1 MLMIRL
7 HNGRS
12 NAIGLDWDFGYLE
25 VVKVESKEGN
35 GRNDKGKLK
44 NQMLQ
49 IRMIMWKF
57 RITVQIRPDEKNW
70 LHSKVDVWINFAWTY
85 EFLHSHAT
93 PLISHDHAKMIVF
106 MRKGQSSCKIMILM
120 LNSIFVNLDWKVL
133 KDQWEV
139 TKCPLDLGI

>member
-1 MLMIRL
+1 MIRL

-49 IRMIMWKF
+49 IRMIM
-57 RITVQIRPDEKNW
+57 
-70 LHSKVDVWINFAWTY
+70 
-85 EFLHSHAT
+85 
-93 PLISHDHAKMIVF
+93 
-106 MRKGQSSCKIMILM
+106 
-120 LNSIFVNLDWKVL
+120 
-133 KDQWEV
+133 
-139 TKCPLDLGI
+139 

>member
-12 NAIGLDWDFGYLE
+12 NAIGLDWDFCYLE

-49 IRMIMWKF
+49 IRMIMRKF
-57 RITVQIRPDEKNW
+57 
-70 LHSKVDVWINFAWTY
+70 H
-85 EFLHSHAT
+85 
-93 PLISHDHAKMIVF
+93 MIV
-106 MRKGQSSCKIMILM
+106 RNEPEEEKWL
-120 LNSIFVNLDWKVL
+120 
-133 KDQWEV
+133 
-139 TKCPLDLGI
+139 

>member
-1 MLMIRL
+1 MIRL

-49 IRMIMWKF
+49 IRMIMRKF
-57 RITVQIRPDEKNW
+57 RITVRIRPDEENW
-70 LHSKVDVWINFAWTY
+70 LHAKVDV
-85 EFLHSHAT
+85 
-93 PLISHDHAKMIVF
+93 
-106 MRKGQSSCKIMILM
+106 
-120 LNSIFVNLDWKVL
+120 
-133 KDQWEV
+133 
-139 TKCPLDLGI
+139 